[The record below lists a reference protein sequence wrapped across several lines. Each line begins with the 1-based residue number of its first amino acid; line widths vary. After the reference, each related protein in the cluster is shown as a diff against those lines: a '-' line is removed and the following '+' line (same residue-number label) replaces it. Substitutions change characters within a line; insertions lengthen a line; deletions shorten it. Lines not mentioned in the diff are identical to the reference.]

1 MVNMVMPNLPHI
13 TLPKSINCASACCG
27 GKIQD
32 DSDGSCDES
41 HESHE
46 ESRDQ
51 VDSIKGHEQDE
62 KASVASKSNDSHI
75 KSNSQP
81 KPEDK

>member
-32 DSDGSCDES
+32 DSDGLCD
-41 HESHE
+41 ESHE

-51 VDSIKGHEQDE
+51 DSIKGHEQDE